1 MNFKKQILFFACLLV
16 AELIM
21 AQDGASIRASVNK
34 QTILIGEPI
43 LLTIEANGSPESL
56 KQLINLDSIDHFE
69 MLEKPVIDSAGGG
82 NSLTIKGIYTIT
94 SLDSGH
100 WVIPSFQLYGKVK
113 SDSIRIDVIFAD
125 FDTDQDYHD
134 IKDILPVNPPG
145 KKPDWWWVAAGGML
159 LLLLASWYWRRR
171 KKPQPAPAPAML
183 VSPFEEAMKQLEL
196 LDQYKPETKQYH
208 SGLTDI
214 FRRYIFRKK
223 GILSL
228 QKTTDDLVLQLKG
241 LELDKG
247 QFDRLAQALRL
258 SDFVKFAKYLPA
270 AEDDANCFREIKY
283 AIMTIEKTDD
293 KTPL

>member
-1 MNFKKQILFFACLLV
+1 VGCGGRYAFAVVGLV
-16 AELIM
+16 VL
-21 AQDGASIRASVNK
+21 
-34 QTILIGEPI
+34 
-43 LLTIEANGSPESL
+43 
-56 KQLINLDSIDHFE
+56 
-69 MLEKPVIDSAGGG
+69 
-82 NSLTIKGIYTIT
+82 
-94 SLDSGH
+94 
-100 WVIPSFQLYGKVK
+100 
-113 SDSIRIDVIFAD
+113 
-125 FDTDQDYHD
+125 
-134 IKDILPVNPPG
+134 
-145 KKPDWWWVAAGGML
+145 AA
-159 LLLLASWYWRRR
+159 A

-270 AEDDANCFREIKY
+270 AEDDANCFREIKH